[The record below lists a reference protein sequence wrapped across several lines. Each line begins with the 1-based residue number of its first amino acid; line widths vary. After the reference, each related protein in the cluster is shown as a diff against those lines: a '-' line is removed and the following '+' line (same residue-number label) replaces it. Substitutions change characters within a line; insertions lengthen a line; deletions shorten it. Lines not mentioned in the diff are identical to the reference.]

1 MMISHVLL
9 RNLLKNQIRK
19 EPAELFAAK
28 KFAELRHLSFTSSK
42 IKDRYMKLSSEL
54 AKSVCAS
61 MDKANIHNHVIHLDP
76 STWSACNKVSIDYE
90 IIERSDDIFVIPL
103 ETNWSDLGTWDSI
116 WSTFNNNGNL
126 VTTIQ
131 IHSSVRGLLLRNYLT
146 TKLVGIGLKDTVVVQ
161 TDKLTLVMDKSL
173 SPELDKIVSNIPHDI
188 SDDSVGQRHFRP
200 WGFLKTCKK
209 VKVTK

>member
-1 MMISHVLL
+1 
-9 RNLLKNQIRK
+9 
-19 EPAELFAAK
+19 
-28 KFAELRHLSFTSSK
+28 
-42 IKDRYMKLSSEL
+42 MKLSSEL

-126 VTTIQ
+126 VDNN
-131 IHSSVRGLLLRNYLT
+131 SNSFECEGSLLRNYLT

-200 WGFLKTCKK
+200 WGFFENLQESNAI
-209 VKVTK
+209 